1 MQLKRDES
9 FTGET
14 EVLMAPS
21 EFVNEDKFRDID
33 DLMAAVDY
41 EEIERR
47 NKSGRFISEDFGAFQ
62 DTYKYLKHQVDFNY
76 VQYKDQLR
84 SLPDRQ
90 NKVKSDLMKSIWLV
104 IVMGLIPVIYLI
116 ILMWLRNSDITGLH
130 VIYMILLI
138 FVGPVLFIAL
148 IAMTPPAFRELN
160 NRFFRYKV
168 LNNFDTEQRYIK
180 KNKIITFD
188 AEKAYLKKKI
198 MEFDDFYQED
208 AIQGYGTADGNE
220 AKFAEDLD
228 ALSERRKNVIEKMRE
243 MSVMKEN
250 MASLEETRKE
260 VGLGWLMIGVIIA
273 ITVAVIYVT
282 CFLGV

>member
-21 EFVNEDKFRDID
+21 SFVNEDKFRDID

-41 EEIERR
+41 DEIERR

-62 DTYKYLKHQVDFNY
+62 DTYKYLKHQLDYNY
-76 VQYKDQLR
+76 VRYKEQLR
-84 SLPDRQ
+84 SLPERQ
-90 NKVKSDLMKSIWLV
+90 NKIRTDLRKSIWLV
-104 IVMGLIPVIYLI
+104 TVMALLPIIYLI
-116 ILMWLRNSDITGLH
+116 IIYFLKDSEAMVLH
-130 VIYMILLI
+130 LIFMILLI
-138 FVGPVLFIAL
+138 FVGPIMIIAI
-148 IAMTPPAFRELN
+148 IAMTPPAFKELN
-160 NRFFRYKV
+160 DRFFRYKV

-188 AEKAYLKKKI
+188 AEKKYLKKTI

-220 AKFAEDLD
+220 AKYAEDLE
-228 ALSERRKNVIEKMRE
+228 ALAKRRNDILEKMRE
-243 MSVMKEN
+243 MSILKEN
-250 MASLEETRKE
+250 MASLEETKKE
-260 VGLGWLMIGVIIA
+260 VGLGWLLIGVVIA
-273 ITVAVIYVT
+273 STAGVAYIVFV
-282 CFLGV
+282 L